1 MKKTFNPSYL
11 QFKHDMVECAL
22 EYLGNSWWESLKTSK
37 INNIIYA
44 KALIHCSV
52 LSALGPLYTR
62 DWEPMTIALQALSL
76 VEKAELVEVCF
87 TLCLRDQ
94 WSIWMQDGCKVYK
107 DSYMVSSESYFMV
120 SWIIFQKPPL
130 GGRPNTKSGDH
141 GTPNDHNRW
150 FILFIMCEDPR
161 K

>member
-62 DWEPMTIALQALSL
+62 DWEPMAISLQALSL
-76 VEKAELVEVCF
+76 MKKRLRSKFTSHYTWGTNGVCNKM
-87 TLCLRDQ
+87 DV
-94 WSIWMQDGCKVYK
+94 KVYM
-107 DSYMVSSESYFMV
+107 DSYMASNGLCFMV
-120 SWIIFQKPPL
+120 TWTLFKNHFLEVGLTQNHETMAL
-130 GGRPNTKSGDH
+130 WMYTTMDL
-141 GTPNDHNRW
+141 
-150 FILFIMCEDPR
+150 FYFIMCENMHE
-161 K
+161 